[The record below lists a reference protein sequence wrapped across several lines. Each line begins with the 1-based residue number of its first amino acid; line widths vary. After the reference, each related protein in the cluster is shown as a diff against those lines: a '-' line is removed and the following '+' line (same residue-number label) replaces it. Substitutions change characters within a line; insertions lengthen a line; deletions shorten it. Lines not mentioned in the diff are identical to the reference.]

1 MRRRRTSSSGAPRGR
16 TRHPQKKRGLVAEA
30 MARARR
36 EPSGWRTLGWMA
48 GFVVVG
54 MALLWMLRPVLSLLA
69 ASAGLAYI
77 LDPAADWL
85 ERRGLSRDAAIGT
98 IFLSL
103 FFGSALV
110 VLLFLPSFAR
120 EGEEIQ
126 QRLVPFIENLDT
138 TLEPALAQVEAWTGY
153 RPDVDLDDL
162 QTQAPAFA
170 AEEWPQVQAWLTGAA
185 KSLLTQGIGILNAIL
200 NLTLLPVFVYY
211 LLQEW
216 DHLVASIDD
225 LIPGRFRPRVRRVAT
240 EVDRRLSA
248 FVRGQLTVSGI
259 MAVLY
264 SVGLLLVGIDLAIP
278 VGVMSGVLFVV
289 PYLGTAVGIVFG
301 LILALMKFGLGLE
314 LVWVLVVFAVVQLI
328 EGYLLTPRIVGE
340 SVGLHPLV
348 VMVALIVGG
357 SLLGIWGM
365 LLAIPITAVLSVF
378 GGEWLEIYRKSRV
391 YNAGGGTP

>member
-1 MRRRRTSSSGAPRGR
+1 MSRRRTSTSAGPRGR
-16 TRHPQKKRGLVAEA
+16 VRRIRTRRGLVADA
-30 MARARR
+30 VARVRR
-36 EPSGWRTLGWMA
+36 EPSGWRSLAWMA
-48 GFVVVG
+48 GFGLVG
-54 MALLWMLRPVLSLLA
+54 LALLWMLRPVLSLLA

-98 IFLSL
+98 LFLSL
-103 FFGSALV
+103 FFGAGLV
-110 VLLFLPSFAR
+110 ALLFVPSFVR
-120 EGEEIQ
+120 EGDEIR
-126 QRLVPFIENLDT
+126 QRLTPFIASLDT
-138 TLEPALAQVEAWTGY
+138 TLEPALAQIEAWTGY
-153 RPDVDLDDL
+153 RPNIDLRDL
-162 QTQAPAFA
+162 QAQAPAWLA
-170 AEEWPQVQAWLTGAA
+170 DQWPRVQAWVTGAA
-185 KSLLTQGIGILNAIL
+185 EGLLTQGIGILNAIL

-216 DHLVASIDD
+216 DRLVAGADD
-225 LIPGRFRPRVRRVAT
+225 LVPARLRARVRRVAT

-248 FVRGQLTVSGI
+248 FVRGQLTVSAI

-264 SVGLLLVGIDLAIP
+264 SLGLLLVGIDLAVP
-278 VGVMSGVLFVV
+278 VGVLSGVLFVV
-289 PYLGTAVGIVFG
+289 PYLGTAVGIVLG
-301 LILALMKFGLGLE
+301 LILALMKYGFGVE
-314 LVWVLVVFAVVQLI
+314 LVYILVVFAVVQLI

-378 GGEWLEIYRKSRV
+378 GGEWLELYRQSRV
-391 YNAGGGTP
+391 YAHSEPRT